1 MRTTR
6 DRIRHAVW
14 FEIIGLAIVTP
25 LGALAF
31 DMSLLAI
38 GIVGLGC
45 SVIATLWNY
54 LYNLGFDHALRWL
67 RGSVEKTI
75 AIRVGH
81 ALLFEAGLLLI
92 LMPLIAWHLEISLWQ
107 AFLMDIAFAAFYV
120 VYAFVYNW
128 AYDRIFPLPPEPAG

>member
-54 LYNLGFDHALRWL
+54 LYNLGFDHAMRWL